1 MQNLC
6 RDSLGLRSR
15 NEYAFL
21 TERGYKDALKRVSSR
36 AQRVMQPNSVVHG
49 HQIINYGQAAAIGR
63 YATGTMNYQQQ
74 WAEIESQTNLHTLA
88 TELAQLRTR
97 LQQTA
102 SSRSDFQQLGLLAE
116 AEEQA
121 EKQEGS
127 KVLETLSKAGKGL
140 LDFAKEVGT
149 DLTAKVIAKSIGLE
163 P

>member
-1 MQNLC
+1 LFTETK
-6 RDSLGLRSR
+6 SLTTGKL
-15 NEYAFL
+15 
-21 TERGYKDALKRVSSR
+21 
-36 AQRVMQPNSVVHG
+36 QQ
-49 HQIINYGQAAAIGR
+49 IGR

-88 TELAQLRTR
+88 TELAQLRIR

-127 KVLETLSKAGKGL
+127 KVLETLSKAGKGYWTSL
-140 LDFAKEVGT
+140 RRSAPTSLQR
-149 DLTAKVIAKSIGLE
+149 
-163 P
+163 

>member
-1 MQNLC
+1 LFTETK
-6 RDSLGLRSR
+6 SLTTG
-15 NEYAFL
+15 
-21 TERGYKDALKRVSSR
+21 KR
-36 AQRVMQPNSVVHG
+36 QQ
-49 HQIINYGQAAAIGR
+49 IGR
-63 YATGTMNYQQQ
+63 YATGTMNYQQP